1 MENYNDKDIIKRLD
15 KKWKHLKA
23 NRGTWD
29 THYQELADHILPR
42 KNTITDKKT
51 EGQKRTFQILDNTGI
66 QSNELLA
73 GALHSLLT
81 NPNGPWFE
89 LTTGNFETDNSPG
102 VLPWLQQTARNMHN
116 VLNSSNF
123 QTEVH
128 EMYTDLVCFGTGCM
142 QMEEDDADVARFTT
156 RFIADYY
163 IAENHLGFIDEI
175 YLDWKWNA
183 AQIVSEYGEENCPK
197 KVLDAYKNGDET
209 KFCVVQAVYPER
221 NEKPGA
227 KGFLSYHFIPECDKI
242 VSRGKFK
249 SFPFMVPRWTKAAG
263 EIYGR
268 SPGMVALPEL
278 KVLNKM
284 TETMLIGAQKVVD
297 PPVQMEDDGVI
308 MPFISRPGGIN
319 FIRPGSEPI
328 RPVFND
334 TRIDFGYQMLAD
346 RQRRV
351 KDAYFVTQLQLSQD
365 QKYMTA
371 TEVLQRTE
379 ESMRLLGPMLGR
391 MQSEFL
397 RPLIDRLFMIMWDR
411 KMIAPPPPQLQG
423 QKVDVRYSSVIA
435 RSQRAAEAQSI
446 LRTFELAAPFLQ
458 LDPQAAINFNADKAV
473 RFVSS
478 IFNAPHEIYRQ
489 EDEVEELR
497 AAQAEAQAQAQ
508 AAMQEAQDNQ
518 AAMQM
523 AVQQTQG
530 QIG

>member
-1 MENYNDKDIIKRLD
+1 MMEQDKKIIKKIV

-29 THYQELADHILPR
+29 THYQELADYILPR

-81 NPNGPWFE
+81 NPNGQWFE
-89 LTTGNFETDNSPG
+89 LTTGNFEVDNSPG
-102 VLPWLQQTARNMHN
+102 VLPWLQRTARDMHN
-116 VLNSSNF
+116 VLNNSNF

-128 EMYTDLVCFGTGCM
+128 EMYIDLPCFGTGCM
-142 QMEEDDADVARFTT
+142 QVEEDAVDVVRFTT

-175 YLDWKWNA
+175 YLEWKWNA
-183 AQIVSEYGEENCPK
+183 AQIVAEYGEKNCPK

-209 KFCVVQAVYPER
+209 KFCVVHAVYPAR
-221 NEKPGA
+221 NEEPEA
-227 KGFLSYHFIPECDKI
+227 KGFLSYHLLPDCDHI
-242 VSRGKFK
+242 VSRGKFR

-284 TETMLIGAQKVVD
+284 TETMLIGAQKIVD

-308 MPFISRPGGIN
+308 LPFISRPGGIN

-334 TRIDFGYQMLAD
+334 TRVDFGYQMLAD
-346 RQRRV
+346 RQKRV

-391 MQSEFL
+391 MQAEFL
-397 RPLIDRLFMIMWDR
+397 RPLIDRLFMLMWDR
-411 KMIAPPPPQLQG
+411 KLIAPPPPEIQG
-423 QKVDVRYSSVIA
+423 RKVDVRYSSVIA

-446 LRTFELAAPFLQ
+446 LRTLELATPFIN
-458 LDPQAAINFNADKAV
+458 LDQNAAIHFNSEKAV
-473 RFVSS
+473 RYISS
-478 IFNAPHEIYRQ
+478 IFNAPHEIYRE
-489 EDEVEELR
+489 EDEV
-497 AAQAEAQAQAQ
+497 AQIKEAQAALQQ
-508 AAMQEAQDNQ
+508 QMQQQMQEEQENQVAAQL
-518 AAMQM
+518 
-523 AVQQTQG
+523 AVQQTSQQMG
-530 QIG
+530 